1 MIHLSDYTMNFEK
14 EVVDVMVNEKCT
26 MREALDYIFFYH
38 EVDTDNVFD
47 LVDFLEKRLYD
58 LDKVQTIMM
67 VYTGQSPDFQ
77 LTRFADDGKTKT
89 KRADKG

>member
-1 MIHLSDYTMNFEK
+1 MIHLSDLRQSFEK
-14 EVVDVMVNEKCT
+14 EVVDIMVNEKCT
-26 MREALDYIFFYH
+26 MREALDYMFFYH
-38 EVDTDNVFD
+38 EVDTNSVFD

-67 VYTGQSPDFQ
+67 VYTGQAPDFQ

-89 KRADKG
+89 KRTDKG